1 MKNVL
6 AITVI
11 LSLQATAQE
20 PQPPDTIRRPPVFWT
35 NSLVGTFT
43 ITQVSLT
50 DWIQG
55 GENALAYTTFL
66 NGKAVYEENEIVWS
80 NSFKFAF
87 GQTRLGSQELR
98 KTEDKLELESVL
110 TYKLGTYIN
119 PYAAT
124 TFKSQFASGFK
135 YDNLGGRIPVSRFY
149 DPAYLTQSLGA
160 GYQLM
165 PEVKTRLGAALREIV
180 TSEFFSYADDPKTSE
195 IERVK
200 IEDGLESVTDVQ
212 WRIEENTTFSSKL
225 ELFASFRTLEKIIVR
240 GDNTLT
246 TKLGKFVTL
255 LFNVQVINERL
266 ASPRTQAKQTLAIGV
281 NFTLI

>member
-1 MKNVL
+1 MKK
-6 AITVI
+6 I
-11 LSLQATAQE
+11 LTISIIVTLHAAAQE
-20 PQPPDTIRRPPVFWT
+20 PQPPDTVRAAPVFWT

-55 GENALAYTTFL
+55 GENALAYTTLL
-66 NGKAVYEENEIVWS
+66 NGRAVYEENDIVWS

-87 GQTRLGSQELR
+87 GQTRLGSEELR
-98 KTEDKLELESVL
+98 KTEDRLELESVL

-124 TFKSQFASGFK
+124 TFKSQFATGFK
-135 YDNLGGRIPVSRFY
+135 YDNLGGRVPVSRFY
-149 DPAYLTQSLGA
+149 DPAYLTQSIGA
-160 GYQLM
+160 GYQFL

-180 TSEFFSYADDPKTSE
+180 TSEFFSYADDPKTPE

-200 IEDGLESVTDVQ
+200 VEDGLESVTDIQ

-240 GDNTLT
+240 GDNTLA
-246 TKLGKFVTL
+246 TKVGKFITL
-255 LFNVQVINERL
+255 VFNVQVINERL